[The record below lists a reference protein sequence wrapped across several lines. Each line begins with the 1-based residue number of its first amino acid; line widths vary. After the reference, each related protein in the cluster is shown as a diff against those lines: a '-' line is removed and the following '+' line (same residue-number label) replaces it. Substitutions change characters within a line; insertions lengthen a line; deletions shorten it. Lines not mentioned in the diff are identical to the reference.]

1 MHTMGVVLL
10 LGWVL
15 IMQSSHCTCHE
26 DTCRPAMAGT
36 PQKKR
41 SDNAI
46 RQTMRTRVGCL
57 VVVLAWLLGR
67 RHQVESSVPPSAP
80 VTEPKW
86 PRLDDE
92 PQGAAPSLHR

>member
-10 LGWVL
+10 LGWVR

-41 SDNAI
+41 SDNAM
-46 RQTMRTRVGCL
+46 RQTMRSRVVGL
-57 VVVLAWLLGR
+57 VVVLAWLLGGG
-67 RHQVESSVPPSAP
+67 HPVESSVPPSAP
-80 VTEPKW
+80 VTEPKG
-86 PRLDDE
+86 PMLDDE
-92 PQGAAPSLHR
+92 PQGEAPSLHR